1 MGSLWGFDV
10 LLSLAHAGHE
20 RLMTVATLFHSCSIC
35 LLSKWNLSLL
45 WLGWGYGANQPQVL
59 DSKLPL
65 SPHQDPL
72 LTRLWTTGTWTF
84 LLLPGPAGQI
94 DWVNVVAPSQVSTG
108 TTPTTISPLHWKS
121 ESLGLSPHCVSLGS
135 SLTFPGL
142 SLSICKMKR
151 KEMLSATDCSEL

>member
-10 LLSLAHAGHE
+10 LLSLAHAGLE
-20 RLMTVATLFHSCSIC
+20 CLMTVATLFHSCSLC

-45 WLGWGYGANQPQVL
+45 WLGWGYGANQPQAL

-94 DWVNVVAPSQVSTG
+94 DRVGVVAPSQGSTG
-108 TTPTTISPLHWKS
+108 TTPTTVSPLRWES
-121 ESLGLSPHCVSLGS
+121 QSLGPSPHCVSLGS
-135 SLTFPGL
+135 SLTFSGPQFIHL
-142 SLSICKMKR
+142 
-151 KEMLSATDCSEL
+151 